1 MWWLDYNN
9 ENIKKMCSEYLNR
22 GEVVDYSERMRN
34 WFDDNHDKE
43 WIYMLNVGENYYK
56 IGKTSK
62 LNDRLRTFRASNA
75 FVSHSNNVVAIFAGS
90 DIGKKEKSIH
100 KWIRGHRKNVDETY
114 KSELCK
120 LGLKDIQSLF
130 DYMSIDLELRIAPRD
145 ITEVFINNKVKL
157 CYGSTNGYRSYSNYK
172 GRPNKILDYGYG
184 LEVKEPN
191 TNLFCENR
199 INTVAKRA

>member
-1 MWWLDYNN
+1 M
-9 ENIKKMCSEYLNR
+9 
-22 GEVVDYSERMRN
+22 
-34 WFDDNHDKE
+34 
-43 WIYMLNVGENYYK
+43 
-56 IGKTSK
+56 
-62 LNDRLRTFRASNA
+62 
-75 FVSHSNNVVAIFAGS
+75 
-90 DIGKKEKSIH
+90 
-100 KWIRGHRKNVDETY
+100 
-114 KSELCK
+114 
-120 LGLKDIQSLF
+120 KDIQSLF

-199 INTVAKRA
+199 INTVAERA